1 MRIAL
6 EEAKKVGPSPT
17 DVRGTR
23 TIPVDLHPLK
33 FPVGRKGEAV
43 YVRSDPRR
51 CKNGRAAG
59 RRHNG
64 DLLARSIEE
73 REDRKVP
80 ITIPDLATRDGWL
93 LNVPRR

>member
-6 EEAKKVGPSPT
+6 EKTKKVGSSPT

-23 TIPVDLHPLK
+23 TIPIDPHPLK
-33 FPVGRKGEAV
+33 FPVGRKCKAV
-43 YVRSDPRR
+43 YVGSDPGC
-51 CKNGRAAG
+51 CKNGRVAG

>member
-23 TIPVDLHPLK
+23 TIPIDPHPLK
-33 FPVGRKGEAV
+33 FPVGRKCKAV
-43 YVRSDPRR
+43 YVGSVPR
-51 CKNGRAAG
+51 CGKNGRAAG

-64 DLLARSIEE
+64 DVLARSIEE

>member
-6 EEAKKVGPSPT
+6 EKTKKVGSSPT

-33 FPVGRKGEAV
+33 FPVGRKGKAV
-43 YVRSDPRR
+43 YVGSDPQC

-59 RRHNG
+59 RRHNS
-64 DLLARSIEE
+64 DVLARSIEE
-73 REDRKVP
+73 KEDRKVL

-93 LNVPRR
+93 LNIPRR